1 MRPRTATSLA
11 ALALAAG
18 IGLAGT
24 AGAAPFLTLAGG
36 ADVADVGNDFAFI
49 NGTGAIIRESQAGGP
64 TTISITGPGNILIEY
79 IGKEAMFSN
88 NIFNWGALAGGTQ
101 VSDSGPNPPQVVGD
115 TTGIP
120 QAALANGLAPI
131 VVPVAADLLPFN
143 FVITATGGV
152 VPNGHAGPSNDD
164 VAFFFAD
171 AAGNPL
177 PLSGQSTI
185 AYLLLDDGGGANDN
199 DNDHDDMIVRL
210 TITEAPEPGTLAVL
224 GMALAGL
231 GVSRRRQR

>member
-18 IGLAGT
+18 IGLAGA
-24 AGAAPFLTLAGG
+24 AGAAPFFTLAGG
-36 ADVADVGNDFAFI
+36 ADSPDVGNDFAFI
-49 NGTGAIIRESQAGGP
+49 NGTGAIIRESQVGNPA
-64 TTISITGPGNILIEY
+64 TINITGPGNIRIEY
-79 IGKEAMFSN
+79 IGKEALFSN
-88 NIFNWGALAGGTQ
+88 NLFNWGALAGGLL
-101 VSDSGPNPPQVVGD
+101 VSDTGPNPPQTVGD

-120 QAALANGLAPI
+120 PASQANGLAPL
-131 VVPVAADLLPFN
+131 VVPVAAGLL
-143 FVITATGGV
+143 
-152 VPNGHAGPSNDD
+152 PNGHAGPTNDD

-199 DNDHDDMIVRL
+199 DHDDMIVRL

-224 GMALAGL
+224 GMTLAGL
-231 GVSRRRQR
+231 GLSRRRRR

>member
-18 IGLAGT
+18 IGLAGA
-24 AGAAPFLTLAGG
+24 AGAAPFFTLAGG
-36 ADVADVGNDFAFI
+36 VDTPEVGNDFAFI
-49 NGTGAIIRESQAGGP
+49 TNSIVREGAVGNPA
-64 TTISITGPGNILIEY
+64 TINITGPGNIRIEY
-79 IGKEAMFSN
+79 IGKEALFSN
-88 NIFNWGALAGGTQ
+88 NLFNWGALAGGLL
-101 VSDSGPNPPQVVGD
+101 VSDTGPNPPQTVGD

-120 QAALANGLAPI
+120 PVALPNGLAPM
-131 VVPVAADLLPFN
+131 VVPVPAGLLPFN
-143 FVITATGGV
+143 FVIGPTGGV
-152 VPNGHAGPSNDD
+152 VPNGHAGPGNDD
-164 VAFFFAD
+164 IAFFFAD

-199 DNDHDDMIVRL
+199 DHDDMIVRL

-224 GMALAGL
+224 GMTLAGL
-231 GVSRRRQR
+231 GLSRRRRR

>member
-11 ALALAAG
+11 AL
-18 IGLAGT
+18 
-24 AGAAPFLTLAGG
+24 
-36 ADVADVGNDFAFI
+36 
-49 NGTGAIIRESQAGGP
+49 
-64 TTISITGPGNILIEY
+64 
-79 IGKEAMFSN
+79 
-88 NIFNWGALAGGTQ
+88 ALAGGTQ

-120 QAALANGLAPI
+120 PAALANGLAPI
-131 VVPVAADLLPFN
+131 VVPVAAGLLPFN

-231 GVSRRRQR
+231 GLSRRRQR

>member
-18 IGLAGT
+18 IGLAGA
-24 AGAAPFLTLAGG
+24 AGAAPFFTLAGG
-36 ADVADVGNDFAFI
+36 VDAPEVGNDFAFI
-49 NGTGAIIRESQAGGP
+49 SNSIVREGAVGNPA
-64 TTISITGPGNILIEY
+64 TINITGPGNIRIEY
-79 IGKEAMFSN
+79 IGKEALFSN
-88 NIFNWGALAGGTQ
+88 NLFNWGALAGGLL
-101 VSDSGPNPPQVVGD
+101 VSDTGPNPPQTVGD

-120 QAALANGLAPI
+120 PVALPNGLAPM
-131 VVPVAADLLPFN
+131 VVPVPAGLLPFN
-143 FVITATGGV
+143 FVIGPTGGV
-152 VPNGHAGPSNDD
+152 VPNGHAGPGNDD
-164 VAFFFAD
+164 IAFFFAD

-199 DNDHDDMIVRL
+199 DHDDMIVRL

-224 GMALAGL
+224 GMTLAGL
-231 GVSRRRQR
+231 GLSRRRRR

>member
-11 ALALAAG
+11 AL
-18 IGLAGT
+18 
-24 AGAAPFLTLAGG
+24 
-36 ADVADVGNDFAFI
+36 
-49 NGTGAIIRESQAGGP
+49 
-64 TTISITGPGNILIEY
+64 
-79 IGKEAMFSN
+79 
-88 NIFNWGALAGGTQ
+88 ALAGGTQ

-131 VVPVAADLLPFN
+131 VVPVAAGLLPFN

-171 AAGNPL
+171 AAGKPL

-199 DNDHDDMIVRL
+199 DQDDMIVRL

>member
-18 IGLAGT
+18 IGLAG
-24 AGAAPFLTLAGG
+24 AASAAPFFTLAGG
-36 ADVADVGNDFAFI
+36 VDGPDVGNDFAFI
-49 NGTGAIIRESQAGGP
+49 NGTGAIIRESQAGNP
-64 TTISITGPGNILIEY
+64 ATINITGPGNIRIEY
-79 IGKEAMFSN
+79 IGKEALFSN
-88 NIFNWGALAGGTQ
+88 NLFNWGALAGGLL
-101 VSDSGPNPPQVVGD
+101 VSDTGPNPPQTVGD

-120 QAALANGLAPI
+120 PASQANGLAPL
-131 VVPVAADLLPFN
+131 VVPVAAGLLPFN
-143 FVITATGGV
+143 FVITATGNV
-152 VPNGHAGPSNDD
+152 VPNGHAGPGNDD

-199 DNDHDDMIVRL
+199 DHDDMIVRL

-224 GMALAGL
+224 GMTLAGL
-231 GVSRRRQR
+231 GLSRRRRR

>member
-1 MRPRTATSLA
+1 MRPRTATGLA

-24 AGAAPFLTLAGG
+24 AGAAPFFTLAGG
-36 ADVADVGNDFAFI
+36 ADVPDVGNDFAFI
-49 NGTGAIIRESQAGGP
+49 AGTGAIIRESQIGNVA
-64 TTISITGPGNILIEY
+64 TISVTGPGNIRIEY
-79 IGKEAMFSN
+79 IGKEALFSN
-88 NIFNWGALAGGTQ
+88 SLFNWGALAGGLQ
-101 VSDSGPNPPQVVGD
+101 VSDTGPNPPQTVGD
-115 TTGIP
+115 TVGIP
-120 QAALANGLAPI
+120 PAAQANGLAPL
-131 VVPVAADLLPFN
+131 VVPVAAGLLPFN
-143 FVITATGGV
+143 FFVTATGNT
-152 VPNGHAGPSNDD
+152 VPNGHAGPTNDD

-199 DNDHDDMIVRL
+199 DHDDMIVRL

-224 GMALAGL
+224 GMTLAGL
-231 GVSRRRQR
+231 GLSRRRRR

>member
-18 IGLAGT
+18 IGLAGA
-24 AGAAPFLTLAGG
+24 AGAAPFFTLAGG
-36 ADVADVGNDFAFI
+36 VDTPEVGNDFAFI
-49 NGTGAIIRESQAGGP
+49 TNSIVREGAVGNPA
-64 TTISITGPGNILIEY
+64 TINITGPGNIRIEY
-79 IGKEAMFSN
+79 IGKEALFSN
-88 NIFNWGALAGGTQ
+88 NLFNWGALAGGLL
-101 VSDSGPNPPQVVGD
+101 VSDTGPNPPQTVGD

-120 QAALANGLAPI
+120 PASQANGLAPL
-131 VVPVAADLLPFN
+131 VMPVPAGLLPFN
-143 FVITATGGV
+143 FVVTATGNV
-152 VPNGHAGPSNDD
+152 VPNGHAGPGNDD
-164 VAFFFAD
+164 IAFFFAD

-199 DNDHDDMIVRL
+199 DHDDMIVRL

-224 GMALAGL
+224 GMTLAGL
-231 GVSRRRQR
+231 GLSRRRRR